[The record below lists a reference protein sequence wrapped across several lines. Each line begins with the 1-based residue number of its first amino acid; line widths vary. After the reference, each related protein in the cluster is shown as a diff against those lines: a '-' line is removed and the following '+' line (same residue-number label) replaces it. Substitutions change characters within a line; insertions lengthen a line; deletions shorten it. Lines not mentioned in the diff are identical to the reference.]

1 MVDLFKDTT
10 TLKVDQDGVECK
22 VSAKAETEV
31 TISVHARNSAG
42 EVALCHAL
50 HALLHLATER
60 SWDFETA
67 LAFAR
72 RFHDEEETAINQWEE
87 WAAGNEQVS

>member
-1 MVDLFKDTT
+1 MFDLFQDTT
-10 TLKVDQDGVECK
+10 TLKVDECGVECK
-22 VSAKAETEV
+22 VAAKAEAEI
-31 TISVHARNSAG
+31 TISLHARHHDG
-42 EVALCHAL
+42 GVALCHAL

-60 SWDFETA
+60 GWDFEKG

-72 RFHDEEETAINQWEE
+72 RFYEEEQIAIEEWET